1 MTDPLDAL
9 RWRDEL
15 LQILYWL
22 RGEGLGDA
30 PTAAELLPFLPAD
43 PTLIAEHLAR
53 LAAGGYA
60 EASGGD
66 PPRYSL
72 TPLGVRE
79 GGRRFA
85 DEFAGLTGQAHGE
98 CNNPDCACKT
108 LGPAACEGHHVH

>member
-30 PTAAELLPFLPAD
+30 VGAADLLPFLPAD
-43 PTLIAEHLAR
+43 EALIAEHLAR
-53 LAAGGYA
+53 LAAEGFA
-60 EASGGD
+60 EVSGD
-66 PPRYSL
+66 SPPRYSL
-72 TPLGVRE
+72 TPVGMRE

-98 CNNPDCACKT
+98 CNNPDCACKIY
-108 LGPAACEGHHVH
+108 GPEACGGHHVH